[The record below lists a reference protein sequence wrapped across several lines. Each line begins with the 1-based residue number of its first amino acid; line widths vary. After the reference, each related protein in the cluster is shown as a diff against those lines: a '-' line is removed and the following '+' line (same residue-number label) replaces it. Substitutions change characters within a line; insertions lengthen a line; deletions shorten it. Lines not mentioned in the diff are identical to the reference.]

1 MLVKLAV
8 AGLGTADG
16 TAAAAAAAAAGI
28 KAWFAGA
35 AASTAGLVWV
45 PGATMVDG
53 VGEQATTG
61 ALIMLA
67 AAKAEA
73 VVLAIVGW

>member
-1 MLVKLAV
+1 
-8 AGLGTADG
+8 
-16 TAAAAAAAAAGI
+16 
-28 KAWFAGA
+28 
-35 AASTAGLVWV
+35 
-45 PGATMVDG
+45 MVDG